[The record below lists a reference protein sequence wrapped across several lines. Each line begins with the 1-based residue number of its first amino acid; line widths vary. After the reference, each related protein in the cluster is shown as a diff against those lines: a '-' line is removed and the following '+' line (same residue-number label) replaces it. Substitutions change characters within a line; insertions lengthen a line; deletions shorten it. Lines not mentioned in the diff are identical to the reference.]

1 MPSPDTVR
9 RRAASAPRGC
19 HYSAQQ
25 SDRMCSTAENPSAA
39 RIASCRC
46 SWPGPPRHIVG
57 ESHQGIKSAPAT
69 NRQNPLCSRD
79 VWEIPAQR
87 TGQQCY
93 QPFADWLVDQEVCNR
108 AIPLGGNVFGGK
120 WGTPDVIGKRD
131 KQPGDIVEFPTE
143 IVSAEI

>member
-46 SWPGPPRHIVG
+46 SWPGPPAILSGRAIRG
-57 ESHQGIKSAPAT
+57 S
-69 NRQNPLCSRD
+69 NP
-79 VWEIPAQR
+79 PQQR
-87 TGQQCY
+87 T
-93 QPFADWLVDQEVCNR
+93 VK
-108 AIPLGGNVFGGK
+108 IPYVAAMFGKSRLSEPDSSDLLEGLLEIEWVVLG
-120 WGTPDVIGKRD
+120 DH
-131 KQPGDIVEFPTE
+131 
-143 IVSAEI
+143 S